1 MFTQFIFDLQ
11 MVHLKATVL
20 GIVLGLAVL
29 CNGAVNPASELD
41 LHKVAEILGM
51 DSQKLEKLQMMQKKL
66 LENQEEVH
74 PDVGA
79 STVRNF

>member
-1 MFTQFIFDLQ
+1 M
-11 MVHLKATVL
+11 KATVL
-20 GIVLGLAVL
+20 GIVLGLAVF

-51 DSQKLEKLQMMQKKL
+51 NSQQIEKLQMMQKMI
-66 LENQEEVH
+66 LENREEH

-79 STVRNF
+79 STVR

>member
-1 MFTQFIFDLQ
+1 MAHI
-11 MVHLKATVL
+11 KATVL
-20 GIVLGLAVL
+20 GIVLGLAVF

-51 DSQKLEKLQMMQKKL
+51 NSQQVETLQMMQKTL
-66 LENQEEVH
+66 MENREEPH

-79 STVRNF
+79 STVCI